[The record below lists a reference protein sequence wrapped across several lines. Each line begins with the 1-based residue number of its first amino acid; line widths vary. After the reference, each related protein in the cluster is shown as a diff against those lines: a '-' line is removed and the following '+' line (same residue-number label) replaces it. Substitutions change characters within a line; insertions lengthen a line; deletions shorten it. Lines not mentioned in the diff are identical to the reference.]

1 MDSHLTSESLV
12 GAKLTLSPLRIV
24 SREYTLVWAHDCTFF
39 LAQKT
44 DYTGV
49 RTIIC
54 KPIKNRIFR
63 PYVISYWPGVI
74 GVRLTSAFSG
84 EEVCSKLLCGNEFTW
99 THMMESF
106 RHTFIEMGIT
116 YPEIRAIKLQNDAN
130 EELNLEHPIEY
141 NEERLHKESEESSD
155 SSIDF
160 WTRWCIYARSLHKN
174 HMVPIVQWCFDRNSL
189 FCVIWLGRSWWQLEL
204 NQLDHLDH
212 MSLKCYDAL
221 DVQKCGLFDLY
232 WSRLILFSQLQIG
245 NVLHWCLP
253 AR

>member
-1 MDSHLTSESLV
+1 MAWQWREVPESHMDTPWQVDGWKAVGWASLSSQDSCTLQNHMDSHLTSESLV

-24 SREYTLVWAHDCTFF
+24 SCEYTLVWAHDCTFF

-130 EELNLEHPIEY
+130 EELNLEHPIEH

-160 WTRWCIYARSLHKN
+160 WTR
-174 HMVPIVQWCFDRNSL
+174 
-189 FCVIWLGRSWWQLEL
+189 
-204 NQLDHLDH
+204 
-212 MSLKCYDAL
+212 
-221 DVQKCGLFDLY
+221 
-232 WSRLILFSQLQIG
+232 
-245 NVLHWCLP
+245 
-253 AR
+253 